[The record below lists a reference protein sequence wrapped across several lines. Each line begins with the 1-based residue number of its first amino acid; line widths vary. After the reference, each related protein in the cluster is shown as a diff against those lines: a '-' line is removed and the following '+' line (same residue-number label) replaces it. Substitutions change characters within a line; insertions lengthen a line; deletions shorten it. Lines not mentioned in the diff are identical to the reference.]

1 MFTLGTAAKHVGKSK
16 PTISKAIKDGRL
28 SANKVDGVYQI
39 EPSELLRAFPSAPTE
54 SHREP
59 QRSPSDSIALA
70 LAEQRNDHLEGTV
83 EELRARLDD
92 MKLERD
98 QALKEAREDRARVVA
113 LLEDQRPKSIW
124 TRLFNK

>member
-1 MFTLGTAAKHVGKSK
+1 MPRTARLEPLKRATEK
-16 PTISKAIKDGRL
+16 P
-28 SANKVDGVYQI
+28 
-39 EPSELLRAFPSAPTE
+39 LRQHS
-54 SHREP
+54 
-59 QRSPSDSIALA
+59 LA